1 MKVKFLQPTLGLV
14 FLLVVISSSFFPVG
28 ARASDFHEIRTY
40 IEQGKWE
47 RAIQEL
53 NEILAI
59 SPESGKAHFLLG
71 EIYKEKVELFLD
83 IAIKE
88 YEEAL
93 RDEETRFLAQK
104 ELARIWLDKEE
115 YEKVMLIFS
124 DLEEE
129 EQSQFE
135 VLKLLGLAYF
145 KWGRLTEA
153 LEKLERAQSLESDN
167 AEVIFSLAEI
177 YEDKQLFEEALTS
190 YQKILSLPG
199 ARRLAKIAQERIQ
212 SIEQE
217 RIGLTVADIKDPHL
231 REIILKAPGAE
242 EYPEA
247 GAIVLLNERD
257 CVIRED
263 NTVMEKVHRII
274 KVLNVRGREKY
285 GEIHIDYDSTYEAVE
300 VDYARTIKPDG
311 SIVGV
316 GKKDIR
322 DIDKWA
328 GFPLYS
334 NAKVKVISM
343 PEVME
348 NSIIEYQ
355 ATIFTSKLIN
365 EDDFQFS
372 WDIKGFEPYLRH
384 RFKLTIP
391 QGRPINIH
399 YVRLK
404 HQTPEVTQINNS
416 LIYEWKI
423 DNISEIVAEPSMPP
437 RRDISPSIMVS
448 SFSSWEEFSLWWRGL
463 TEGQPEPNPAIS
475 EKVRELIE
483 GKETQKDKAK
493 AIYHWVASRI
503 RYVGLEFGIAGFKP
517 HSAEEVFNN
526 KYGDCKD
533 KATLLLAMYKA
544 AGIPAYYALIGT
556 REMGKLEEDIPM
568 SQFNHAIVLAE
579 IEDSLVWMDPTAET
593 ASYADIPGAD
603 QEKLALVFFPEE
615 ARFLRVPLQE
625 PERNRMETVMRI
637 DINPDAS
644 IDVELELLASGASAM
659 GLRTL
664 KYVKPAQRKQIV
676 ENWINSMAPGAK
688 LKSYHFS
695 DLEDLSVPVRL
706 TATYS
711 APEYL
716 KKTGD
721 VWLFTIPG
729 VEMDVEIV
737 GKEKRTYPVVFSTSS
752 LSVDKAE
759 IYLPTQFYIQYLPED
774 VCLELPYTSFKSSY
788 REVEGTIFYQ
798 GFLERKETEIDPAQY
813 PEYKSFREE
822 AARESQKPIIIKS

>member
-1 MKVKFLQPTLGLV
+1 MKVRFLQLAFGLI
-14 FLLVVISSSFFPVG
+14 FLLVVISSSFPV
-28 ARASDFHEIRTY
+28 RAAAADFDKIRTY

-47 RAIQEL
+47 QAIQEL

-59 SPESGKAHFLLG
+59 NPESAKAHFLLG
-71 EIYKEKVELFLD
+71 QVYKEKVELFLD
-83 IAIKE
+83 MAIKE
-88 YEEAL
+88 YEKAL

-115 YEKVMLIFS
+115 YEKVMVILS

-129 EQSQFE
+129 KQSQFE

-145 KWGRLTEA
+145 GWGRLTEA
-153 LEKLERAQSLESDN
+153 LEKLERAQSLKPYD
-167 AEVIFSLAEI
+167 AEVIFSLGEI

-190 YQKILSLPG
+190 YRKILSLPA

-217 RIGLTVADIKDPHL
+217 RIGLTVADIEDPQV
-231 REIILKAPGAE
+231 REIIFKAPGAE

-257 CVIRED
+257 HVIRED
-263 NTVMEKVHRII
+263 NTMVEKVHKLI

-300 VDYARTIKPDG
+300 VDYARTIEPDG
-311 SIVGV
+311 SIVKV

-372 WDIKGFEPYLRH
+372 WEIKEFEPYLRH
-384 RFKLTIP
+384 RFRLTIP
-391 QGRPINIH
+391 EGRAINIH

-404 HQTPEVTQINNS
+404 DQAPQITQINNS
-416 LIYEWKI
+416 LTYEWKI

-448 SFSSWEEFSLWWRGL
+448 SFSSWEEFSQWWRGL
-463 TEGQPEPNPAIS
+463 TQGQPEPNPAIS
-475 EKVRELIE
+475 GKVRELTE
-483 GKETQKDKAK
+483 GRETQKDKAK
-493 AIYHWVASRI
+493 AIYQWVASKI

-556 REMGKLEEDIPM
+556 REIGKLEKDIPM

-579 IEDSLVWMDPTAET
+579 IEGNLVWMDPTAET
-593 ASYADIPGAD
+593 ASYGDIPGAD
-603 QEKLALVFFPEE
+603 QEKLALVFFPE
-615 ARFLRVPLQE
+615 AAQFSRVPLQE
-625 PERNRMETVMRI
+625 PDKNRMETAMRI

-664 KYVKPAQRKQIV
+664 KYVKPAQRQQIV
-676 ENWINSMAPGAK
+676 ENWIDSMAPGAK

-695 DLEDLSVPVRL
+695 DLEDLSVPVKL

-711 APEYL
+711 APDYL

-721 VWLFTIPG
+721 VWLFTTPG
-729 VEMDVEIV
+729 VEIDVEIV
-737 GKEKRTYPVVFSTSS
+737 GKEKRTYPIVFSTSS

-759 IYLPTQFYIQYLPED
+759 IHLPPDFYVQYLPEN
-774 VCLELPYTSFKSSY
+774 VRLELSYASFKSSY
-788 REVEGTIFYQ
+788 REVDGTIFYQ
-798 GFLERKETEIDPAQY
+798 GFLQRKETEIDRAQY
-813 PEYKSFREE
+813 PEYKFFREE